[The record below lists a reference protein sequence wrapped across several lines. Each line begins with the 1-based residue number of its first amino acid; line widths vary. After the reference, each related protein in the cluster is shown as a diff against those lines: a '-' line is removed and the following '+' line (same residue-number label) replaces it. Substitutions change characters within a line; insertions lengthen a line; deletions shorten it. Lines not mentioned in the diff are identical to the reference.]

1 MNETQTTS
9 PRVGAPDTNP
19 AKRTTLTRADQLART
34 PAKRTHADRTQT
46 VVTLTR
52 ADDLRLGDTFPLQNW
67 KGVWENTTVRSLE
80 FEGEDVL
87 VNGTLS
93 TSPGNCFQVLSAR

>member
-1 MNETQTTS
+1 MNETTTFS
-9 PRVGAPDTNP
+9 PTVGAPDTNP
-19 AKRTTLTRADQLART
+19 AKRTS
-34 PAKRTHADRTQT
+34 AKRSST

-52 ADDLRLGDTFPLQNW
+52 ADQLRLGDTFPLQNW
-67 KGVWENTTVRSLE
+67 RGVWENTTVESLA

-87 VNGTLS
+87 VNGTIS

>member
-1 MNETQTTS
+1 MNETATTS
-9 PRVGAPDTNP
+9 PTVGAPDSNP
-19 AKRTTLTRADQLART
+19 AKRTSAARSS
-34 PAKRTHADRTQT
+34 T

-52 ADDLRLGDTFPLQNW
+52 ADQLRLGDTFPVKNFL
-67 KGVWENTTVRSLE
+67 GVWENWEVRQLA